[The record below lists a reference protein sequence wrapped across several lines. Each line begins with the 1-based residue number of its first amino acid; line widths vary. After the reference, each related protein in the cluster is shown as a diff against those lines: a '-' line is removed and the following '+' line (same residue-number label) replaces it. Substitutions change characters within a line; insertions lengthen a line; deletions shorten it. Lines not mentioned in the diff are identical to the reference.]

1 MMNKQKIHKRNRR
14 LFWLLEYGTL
24 LLPYVVWFIIKREQY
39 FTSVNKTI
47 SISLGAIACIIV
59 FVMAVNNKI
68 GFLKGIGGF
77 VVLGLISWLL
87 APVMNDLTLIS
98 IIGGSGYLV
107 SGVFKKLK
115 EHEQKY
121 CDAYITK
128 EVNEE

>member
-1 MMNKQKIHKRNRR
+1 MNKQKIHKRNKR
-14 LFWLLEYGTL
+14 LFWLFEYVTL

-47 SISLGAIACIIV
+47 SMSIGAVACIIV
-59 FVMAVNNKI
+59 FVLAVNNKI

-87 APVMNDLTLIS
+87 APVMNDLTMIS

-107 SGVFKKLK
+107 SGFFKKLK

>member
-1 MMNKQKIHKRNRR
+1 MNKQKIHKRNKR

-24 LLPYVVWFIIKREQY
+24 LLPYIVWFIIKREQY

-47 SISLGAIACIIV
+47 SMSIGAVACIIV
-59 FVMAVNNKI
+59 FVLAVNNKI

-107 SGVFKKLK
+107 SGGFKKLK

>member
-1 MMNKQKIHKRNRR
+1 MNKQKIHKRNKR
-14 LFWLLEYGTL
+14 LFWLLEYWTL

-47 SISLGAIACIIV
+47 SMSIGAVACIIV
-59 FVMAVNNKI
+59 FVLAVNNKI

-107 SGVFKKLK
+107 SGVFKKL
-115 EHEQKY
+115 
-121 CDAYITK
+121 
-128 EVNEE
+128 

>member
-1 MMNKQKIHKRNRR
+1 MTNKQKIHKRNKR

-47 SISLGAIACIIV
+47 SMSIGAVACIIV
-59 FVMAVNNKI
+59 FVLAVNNKI

-87 APVMNDLTLIS
+87 APVMNDLTMIS

-107 SGVFKKLK
+107 SGFFKKLK